1 MSSQY
6 HVNVC
11 SEFGELQCVV
21 LHTPGAEIEAM
32 SPDTVQEAL
41 YNDILNINY
50 AQEEHAVFKKV
61 LASVTQVLELKD
73 LLIEVLE
80 QPTERQALLNRLL
93 PTTAPDVLKEQ
104 LTQLPSQQLAKALLE
119 GVMLP
124 NKSKTAYAQ
133 VEERYILPP
142 LYNFYFMRDASISVF
157 QNALIGRMLNHIR
170 RGEAEIMS
178 SIFSKSK
185 SVHSNSILYPYDTP
199 DSANMQIEGGDVHI
213 VREDILMIG
222 CGLRTNM
229 AGIHFLLKQL
239 TTQRTTPL
247 HILVQEL
254 PTYRG
259 SFIHLDMLFTLLG
272 PEHCMAYKPLL
283 DSPQYRT
290 LHISYDPKKGV
301 SSWYENNLL
310 DALHAL
316 GMAVKPIYC
325 AGGDHL
331 RVAMREQ
338 FHSGANFFAFAPH
351 KIIGYDRNP
360 ATINALADAG
370 FDVLPATEVAQG
382 KLHPKNSEKCVVALH
397 SAELV
402 RGGGGARCM
411 TLPIARKNVEC

>member
-124 NKSKTAYAQ
+124 NKSQTAYAQ

-178 SIFSKSK
+178 
-185 SVHSNSILYPYDTP
+185 
-199 DSANMQIEGGDVHI
+199 
-213 VREDILMIG
+213 
-222 CGLRTNM
+222 
-229 AGIHFLLKQL
+229 
-239 TTQRTTPL
+239 
-247 HILVQEL
+247 
-254 PTYRG
+254 
-259 SFIHLDMLFTLLG
+259 
-272 PEHCMAYKPLL
+272 
-283 DSPQYRT
+283 
-290 LHISYDPKKGV
+290 V
-301 SSWYENNLL
+301 S
-310 DALHAL
+310 
-316 GMAVKPIYC
+316 
-325 AGGDHL
+325 
-331 RVAMREQ
+331 
-338 FHSGANFFAFAPH
+338 
-351 KIIGYDRNP
+351 
-360 ATINALADAG
+360 
-370 FDVLPATEVAQG
+370 
-382 KLHPKNSEKCVVALH
+382 
-397 SAELV
+397 
-402 RGGGGARCM
+402 
-411 TLPIARKNVEC
+411 